1 MWDSFL
7 DGFGALLGFFY
18 DIIPNYGV
26 AIILLTVAIRLLLF
40 PLTSKQARSMAEMQR
55 VQPEIKKIQQKYKHD
70 RQKLNEELMAFYK
83 EHKINPLAGCLPLV
97 AQFPIFIALFQ
108 VLRSPASHIPDGT
121 SLFQAF
127 CPGVQTEEACSAAED
142 LPVGLEFL
150 TMDLSRGA
158 NASHSGFLEAL
169 PFFVL
174 ILLVVGTGY
183 LQSRQMTRMQRGGQK
198 SAQAQMMTK
207 IFPVFFGVI
216 SYTLPAGVVVYF
228 LVSNIW
234 QIGQQ
239 QMIFGRSDDHSD
251 TVGKGSGKAA
261 KTAKTQDPEPV
272 DARSREEVPEAG
284 GDEAV
289 TPESGASGNSGSSGN
304 SGNSG
309 KPSGSHQQRSKSRKR
324 KKRKKRR

>member
-18 DIIPNYGV
+18 DVIPNYGV

-83 EHKINPLAGCLPLV
+83 EHKINPLAGCLPLL

-127 CPGVQTEEACSAAED
+127 CPGVETEQACSAAAD

-150 TMDLSRGA
+150 SMDLSRGA
-158 NASHSGFLEAL
+158 NASHPGFLDAF

-174 ILLVVGTGY
+174 IGLVVATGY

-216 SYTLPAGVVVYF
+216 SYTLPAGVVLYF
-228 LVSNIW
+228 LVSNVW

-239 QMIFGRSDDHSD
+239 QMIFGRSDDHSE

-261 KTAKTQDPEPV
+261 KAAPSKDPEPETV
-272 DARSREEVPEAG
+272 EARSK
-284 GDEAV
+284 EAV
-289 TPESGASGNSGSSGN
+289 AETDGDDGASPGSGDTADSDD
-304 SGNSG
+304 SG
-309 KPSGSHQQRSKSRKR
+309 KSSGSHQQRSKSRKR

>member
-26 AIILLTVAIRLLLF
+26 AIVLLTVAIRLLLF

-121 SLFQAF
+121 SLFEAF
-127 CPGVQTEEACSAAED
+127 CPPQAIDQAGDCD
-142 LPVGLEFL
+142 PVGLEFL

-158 NASHSGFLEAL
+158 NASHSGLLEAL

-174 ILLVVGTGY
+174 ILFVVGTGY

-239 QMIFGRSDDHSD
+239 QMIFGRSDDHSE

-261 KTAKTQDPEPV
+261 KTAKTQDSEPAPEPV

-284 GDEAV
+284 ADEGA
-289 TPESGASGNSGSSGN
+289 TPESGASGNSG
-304 SGNSG
+304 NSG
-309 KPSGSHQQRSKSRKR
+309 KPSRSHQQRSKSRKR

>member
-26 AIILLTVAIRLLLF
+26 AIVLLTVAIRLLLF

-83 EHKINPLAGCLPLV
+83 EHKINPLAGCLPLL

-121 SLFQAF
+121 GLFRAF
-127 CPGVQTEEACSAAED
+127 CPGVETEQACSDAAD

-150 TMDLSRGA
+150 SMDLSRGA
-158 NASHSGFLEAL
+158 NASHAGFVDAL
-169 PFFVL
+169 PFFLL
-174 ILLVVGTGY
+174 IGLVVGTGY

-216 SYTLPAGVVVYF
+216 SYTLPAGVVLYF
-228 LVSNIW
+228 LVSNVW

-239 QMIFGRSDDHSD
+239 QMIFGRSEDHSE

-261 KTAKTQDPEPV
+261 KVAPSKDPEPEAV
-272 DARSREEVPEAG
+272 EARSKETTAG
-284 GDEAV
+284 DGDGDGSR
-289 TPESGASGNSGSSGN
+289 ESGAADD

-309 KPSGSHQQRSKSRKR
+309 KSSGSHQQRSKSRKR

>member
-18 DIIPNYGV
+18 DVVPNYGI
-26 AIILLTVAIRLLLF
+26 AIITLTVAIRLLLF

-55 VQPEIKKIQQKYKHD
+55 VQPEIKKIQQKYKDD

-83 EHKINPLAGCLPLV
+83 EHKINPLAGCLPLL

-108 VLRSPASHIPDGT
+108 VLRSPASHIPSDTG
-121 SLFQAF
+121 LYGAF
-127 CPGVQTEEACSAAED
+127 CPPEAITAQGECD
-142 LPVGLEFL
+142 PVGLEFL
-150 TMDLSRGA
+150 SMDLSRGA
-158 NASHSGFLEAL
+158 NASHSGFLDAL

-174 ILLVVGTGY
+174 ILLVVATGY
-183 LQSRQMTRMQRGGQK
+183 LQSKQMTRMQRGGQK

-216 SYTLPAGVVVYF
+216 SYTLPAGVVLYF
-228 LVSNIW
+228 LVSNVW

-239 QMIFGRSDDHSD
+239 QMIFGRSEDHSE
-251 TVGKGSGKAA
+251 TVGKGSGKATKAA
-261 KTAKTQDPEPV
+261 KAAKGMTPERETV
-272 DARSREEVPEAG
+272 EARSREQAPD
-284 GDEAV
+284 GDGDGDHGA
-289 TPESGASGNSGSSGN
+289 TPEPSDSDDPGS
-304 SGNSG
+304 SG